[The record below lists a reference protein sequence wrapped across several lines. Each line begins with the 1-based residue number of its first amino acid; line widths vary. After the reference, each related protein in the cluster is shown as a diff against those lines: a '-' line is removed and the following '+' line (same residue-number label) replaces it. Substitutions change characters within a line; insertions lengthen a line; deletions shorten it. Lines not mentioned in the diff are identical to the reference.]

1 MRYARGLSASLFVGF
16 TLLACAHGDRS
27 YTEEDAIENSGNQNP
42 NDGVDAVGVDTAQP
56 QLDSNTEVDAPAEED
71 AGDITTED
79 AADDSG
85 SVLVDAGS
93 DARADTGPTDAG
105 SDARADA
112 GPTDAGSDARADTGP
127 TDAGSDARADAG
139 PTDAG
144 TDARADAGPVDAGP
158 VDCSSAITCAT
169 ASSGGQYLIVG
180 DDPNAHIGLRGGYP
194 TFFQLTISEMAN
206 TLTDLGARLKL
217 SSPAGAQYELLL
229 YPINSASC
237 ASPLVENGR
246 TLRGTNVL
254 TSRVDA
260 QGSQTYAVV
269 VEVRA
274 VSGTCGRGEWTLN
287 IDAEPHDQ

>member
-85 SVLVDAGS
+85 SVLV
-93 DARADTGPTDAG
+93 
-105 SDARADA
+105 
-112 GPTDAGSDARADTGP
+112 DAGSDARADTGP